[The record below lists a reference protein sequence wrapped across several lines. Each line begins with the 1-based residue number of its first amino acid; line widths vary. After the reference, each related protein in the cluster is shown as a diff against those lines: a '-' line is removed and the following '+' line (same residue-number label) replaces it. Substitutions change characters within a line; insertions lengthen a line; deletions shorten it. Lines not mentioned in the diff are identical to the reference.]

1 MDKLDKLFDNPW
13 FIRIMA
19 LILALLLFENVI
31 DQKTPEEENVPP
43 GQDTEIVEEV
53 PVKVYYDTENLVV
66 TGVPRTVT
74 IKLTGPK
81 NIVQQAVTQRKFEVY
96 VDLSDAEIG
105 KQKVPIEIRDIS
117 EKINVEID
125 PPSAIVSVQE
135 KVTQVFNVDPEFNS
149 ALLPNG
155 YVEKQ
160 RMAEPKQVKIT
171 GAKDIVD
178 SIAFVKATLDLKNP
192 KKETFTEQATV
203 LAFDKNLNKLDVI
216 IEPQTVQVT
225 VVIEANT
232 KKVPIRIREV
242 NSLPDG
248 VEIESLSLN
257 IDEAMIIGTEEALAK
272 TNFVNVELDLSQIK
286 RNTIITLP
294 VTLPEGIVESDP
306 AKVDVTVKVRRTESR
321 TLTNLPIHVKGLP
334 DDYMVSFIDGSE
346 VDLVV
351 FGKDE
356 DIGNLKGSD
365 FEVYID
371 VSGLKEGEHQVPI
384 KVKGPD
390 RADWEPEKSSVKIRI
405 TKEEA

>member
-135 KVTQVFNVDPEFNS
+135 KVTQVFKVDPEFNS
-149 ALLPNG
+149 ALLSNG

-160 RMAEPKQVKIT
+160 
-171 GAKDIVD
+171 
-178 SIAFVKATLDLKNP
+178 
-192 KKETFTEQATV
+192 
-203 LAFDKNLNKLDVI
+203 
-216 IEPQTVQVT
+216 
-225 VVIEANT
+225 
-232 KKVPIRIREV
+232 
-242 NSLPDG
+242 
-248 VEIESLSLN
+248 
-257 IDEAMIIGTEEALAK
+257 
-272 TNFVNVELDLSQIK
+272 
-286 RNTIITLP
+286 
-294 VTLPEGIVESDP
+294 
-306 AKVDVTVKVRRTESR
+306 
-321 TLTNLPIHVKGLP
+321 
-334 DDYMVSFIDGSE
+334 
-346 VDLVV
+346 
-351 FGKDE
+351 
-356 DIGNLKGSD
+356 
-365 FEVYID
+365 
-371 VSGLKEGEHQVPI
+371 
-384 KVKGPD
+384 
-390 RADWEPEKSSVKIRI
+390 
-405 TKEEA
+405 